1 MGRFWVGCAD
11 DDDDSMMMMDSRRIL
26 GRIYPARFNQGLES
40 MTRSK
45 ESNQWVD
52 SGVGFADNDG
62 FWGGFWVESNDYG
75 ENH

>member
-1 MGRFWVGCAD
+1 
-11 DDDDSMMMMDSRRIL
+11 
-26 GRIYPARFNQGLES
+26 